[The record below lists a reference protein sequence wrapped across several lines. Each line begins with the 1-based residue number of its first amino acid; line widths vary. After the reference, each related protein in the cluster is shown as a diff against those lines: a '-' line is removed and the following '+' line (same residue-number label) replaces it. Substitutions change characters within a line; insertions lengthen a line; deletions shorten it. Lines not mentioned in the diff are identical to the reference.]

1 MAASW
6 QTGGK
11 RQERRAAEPLARL
24 LLDAVD
30 DAVRGTVPFSAYR
43 GVDADTLGDAVFTHK
58 VAPAVYLHL
67 KDADGVPPEILA
79 PMHERYQQQIVRQL
93 KVQADLAFLAT
104 TLNDANLAW
113 AAMKGPVLSER
124 LWARPDLR
132 QYIDLD
138 ILVDRRSFGRVVEA
152 LLSAGAEM
160 VDRNWELIARQV
172 RAEISLQLPNGTA
185 LDLHWHLVN
194 SAQLR
199 QQFTFRTDEML
210 DRAVQMK
217 IGDTVVPALGPIDTL
232 LHLGYHTAH
241 SGGHRLMWL
250 KDVER
255 ATADQDLDWAATLRQ
270 ARAYGVTL
278 PLAVVL
284 ARTEQV
290 LGFEKQ
296 PPAEAFGPAR
306 HTPWGLFAAVMDARC
321 PGPTLPTDRLS
332 GQIAFKNTRK
342 NTVASVAAL
351 LASLKGRA
359 GPAFNPAENPLY
371 VDAGGDAARSA
382 YLRVVE
388 GGREP

>member
-1 MAASW
+1 
-6 QTGGK
+6 
-11 RQERRAAEPLARL
+11 
-24 LLDAVD
+24 
-30 DAVRGTVPFSAYR
+30 VPFSAYH
-43 GVDADTLGDAVFTHK
+43 GIDPAALADAVFTHK

-93 KVQADLAFLAT
+93 KVQADLAMLAT

-113 AAMKGPVLSER
+113 AAMKGPVLAER
-124 LWARPDLR
+124 LWSRPDLR

-138 ILVDRRSFGRVVEA
+138 ILVDRRTFGRVVDV
-152 LLSAGAEM
+152 LLAAGAEM

-185 LDLHWHLVN
+185 LDLHWHVVN
-194 SAQLR
+194 SSQLR

-210 DRAVQMK
+210 ERAVQMK
-217 IGDTVVPALGPIDTL
+217 IGDTVVPALGPVDTL

-255 ATADQDLDWAATLRQ
+255 ATADDDLDWAAALEQ
-270 ARAYGVTL
+270 ARTYGVTL

-290 LGFEKQ
+290 LGFEKP
-296 PPAEAFGPAR
+296 PPAAALAPAR
-306 HTPWGLFAAVMDARC
+306 RTPWGLFAAVMDARC
-321 PGPTLPTDRLS
+321 PAPMLPSDRLS

-342 NTVASVAAL
+342 SSVASAAAL
-351 LASLKGRA
+351 LGSLRSRG

-371 VDAGGDAARSA
+371 IDAGGEAARSA